1 MAQVGVAT
9 SLTCGV
15 TGNTGS
21 PNYVWYK
28 IGSDTPVYTDPGNA
42 ATSTYTIAD
51 PQFSDDGAY
60 KCTVA
65 MKVGDFTNDAFESAT
80 TELIM
85 KRKLLNLS

>member
-15 TGNTGS
+15 TGNTGT

-51 PQFSDDGAY
+51 PQLSDDGAY
-60 KCTVA
+60 HCKVS
-65 MKVGDFTNDAFESAT
+65 MKVGDVTNDGFESGDAK
-80 TELIM
+80 LVVR
-85 KRKLLNLS
+85 RKYFINT